1 MVGERV
7 LAGSPSMRE
16 VARIVRATHERW
28 DGGGYVDG
36 LAGDSIPLPA
46 RIIAVC
52 DAYAAMTSDRPYR
65 RALSAPD
72 ALAELRRCAGTQF
85 DPEVVFTFCRLHDDI
100 VHLRPAPVRA
110 VG

>member
-1 MVGERV
+1 
-7 LAGSPSMRE
+7 
-16 VARIVRATHERW
+16 
-28 DGGGYVDG
+28 
-36 LAGDSIPLPA
+36 
-46 RIIAVC
+46 
-52 DAYAAMTSDRPYR
+52 MTSDRPYR
-65 RALSAPD
+65 RARTAPD